1 MRNLYAER
9 LATLMEGSKQHLDG
23 LLEISN
29 LRADLYMIG
38 YPDLFAPEP
47 ESKLPMAPTL
57 KPDAKMNLAL
67 PDLRSL

>member
-29 LRADLYMIG
+29 LRADLYTIG
-38 YPDLFAPEP
+38 CPHLFAPEP
-47 ESKLPMAPTL
+47 ESKLPMAPML